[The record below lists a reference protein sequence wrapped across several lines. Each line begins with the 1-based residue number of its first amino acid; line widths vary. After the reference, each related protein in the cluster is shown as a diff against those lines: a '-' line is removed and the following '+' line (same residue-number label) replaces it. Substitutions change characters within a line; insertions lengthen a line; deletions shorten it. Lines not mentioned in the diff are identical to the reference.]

1 MAAMTRWFREH
12 WVVVVGVIALVALV
26 IAVHPAQVAR
36 ALAHADPA
44 MLALML
50 PTVLLLYLVH
60 AVAWWIALRGTGIKV
75 TLWRA
80 IAITYM
86 SQTFTYLPGGDLWR
100 VPLVETGSQTRVEVG
115 AVTGTVVF
123 DDLVYFV
130 VLTLAMV
137 PAALQAPLL
146 FTGLGATLL
155 PQAVIFTILLW
166 PWLYHA
172 LAGLVTR
179 LPPLRRFEAQVQLL
193 GPSFRHLLRPRT
205 LIPVVLL
212 DVLASLLAIAL
223 FTLALRGVHADRV
236 SLSRIAF
243 TYSLGQVG
251 SSLTVLPSSL
261 GAYEALMTGLIAT
274 QGVAAAVAA
283 VAALLYRG
291 FNDILMALIGFGM
304 AVVLRRVE
312 PRPDRPQQVHVSG
325 TGSG

>member
-1 MAAMTRWFREH
+1 MTRWFREH
-12 WVVVVGVIALVALV
+12 WVVVVGVIALIALV
-26 IAVHPAQVAR
+26 IVVHPAQVAR
-36 ALAHADPA
+36 ALTRADPL

-50 PTVLLLYLVH
+50 PTVLVLYLVH
-60 AVAWWIALRGTGIKV
+60 GVAWWVALRGAGIKV
-75 TLWRA
+75 SLWRA

-100 VPLVETGSQTRVEVG
+100 VPLVETGARGRVEVG
-115 AVTGTVVF
+115 AVTASVVF

-146 FTGLGATLL
+146 FTGVGATLL
-155 PQAVIFTILLW
+155 PQAVIFAILLW

-172 LAGLVTR
+172 LASVVTR
-179 LPPLRRFEAQVQLL
+179 LPLVRRFEAPVQSL
-193 GPSFRHLLRPRT
+193 GPSFRHLMRPRT

-223 FTLALRGVHADRV
+223 FTLALRGVRADNV
-236 SLSRIAF
+236 SLGRIAF

-251 SSLTVLPSSL
+251 SSLTVLPASL
-261 GAYEALMTGLIAT
+261 GAYEGLMTGLIAT

-283 VAALLYRG
+283 LAALLYRG
-291 FNDILMALIGFGM
+291 FNDILMALIGFAM

-312 PRPDRPQQVHVSG
+312 PRRDPPERAHVSS